1 MQTLNPQF
9 EKSAESLWQQFRKG
23 GRLLVIVATALL
35 LHWGA
40 TESVA
45 GMPALGLH
53 TAITALA
60 VFMAWVVYFS
70 QSGHKQSA
78 ADSKA
83 AAVVHESCGLDN
95 VLLQTHSEFA
105 THFAGAND
113 DLEQVQA
120 LLGDAIGKLLGSFDG
135 MHHLIQAQRDAA
147 LSVIESR
154 PGEENVSIEN
164 SLDETTETLKA
175 LVGSIINNSKI
186 GVELVEKMEGVSL
199 QVGGILLI
207 LREIDAISKQTNLL
221 ALNAAI
227 EAARAGE
234 AGRGFAVV
242 ADEVRKL
249 SARAEHFS
257 AQIRASVNLVRGSIS
272 DTEQSINQMASL
284 DMVFALESK
293 ARLDAIMQKVQ
304 QANQNMAQVI
314 VKQNEISSQ
323 VDQVVGSAVT
333 SLQFQD
339 MVGQLLQ
346 HSRLRLDS
354 MLQAWNRMSTLA
366 QEEQDGKS
374 TSLTEVDGV
383 RQEITEIF
391 KRANETC
398 ERNPVRQEHMQSGDV
413 DLF

>member
-1 MQTLNPQF
+1 M
-9 EKSAESLWQQFRKG
+9 
-23 GRLLVIVATALL
+23 LVIVAAALL

-40 TESVA
+40 AEFTTGA
-45 GMPALGLH
+45 PALVSH
-53 TAITALA
+53 AAITALA
-60 VFMAWVVYFS
+60 VLLAWVACFP
-70 QSGHKQSA
+70 QRTDKGGGAQL
-78 ADSKA
+78 
-83 AAVVHESCGLDN
+83 AVREGCGLDN

-113 DLEQVQA
+113 DLAQVQA
-120 LLGDAIGKLLGSFDG
+120 LLGDAIGKLLGSFEG
-135 MHHLIQAQRDAA
+135 MHHLIQAQREAA
-147 LSVIESR
+147 LSIIETR
-154 PGEENVSIEN
+154 PGEEKVSIES
-164 SLDETTETLKA
+164 SLEETTETLKA

-186 GVELVEKMEGVSL
+186 GVELVEKMEGVSR
-199 QVGGILLI
+199 QVAGILLI

-257 AQIRASVNLVRGSIS
+257 AQIRASVNDVRKSIA
-272 DTEQSINQMASL
+272 DTEESINQMASL
-284 DMVFALESK
+284 DMVFALDSK
-293 ARLDAIMQKVQ
+293 ARMDAIMQNVQ
-304 QANQNMAQVI
+304 QANQNMSKVI
-314 VKQNEISSQ
+314 VEQNEIASQ

-354 MLQAWNRMSTLA
+354 MQQAWDRMGALA
-366 QEEQDGKS
+366 QEEKNGKA
-374 TSLTEVDGV
+374 TSSAEVDGV

-391 KRANETC
+391 KRTNEVC

>member
-9 EKSAESLWQQFRKG
+9 EKSAEPTAQQFGNG
-23 GRLLVIVATALL
+23 GKLLAIVAATML
-35 LHWGA
+35 LHWG
-40 TESVA
+40 TA
-45 GMPALGLH
+45 GMATGISALGLH
-53 TAITALA
+53 ITVTAIAVILVWLA
-60 VFMAWVVYFS
+60 CFQQ
-70 QSGHKQSA
+70 QSNKTSDA
-78 ADSKA
+78 MPVAY
-83 AAVVHESCGLDN
+83 ESCGLDN

-113 DLEQVQA
+113 DLAQVQA
-120 LLGDAIGKLLGSFDG
+120 LIGDAIRKLLSSFDG

-147 LSVIESR
+147 LSIIEGQ
-154 PGEENVSIEN
+154 PGERNVSIES

-186 GVELVEKMEGVSL
+186 GVELVEKMEGVSQ
-199 QVGGILLI
+199 QVSGILLI

-234 AGRGFAVV
+234 SGRGFAVV

-257 AQIRASVNLVRGSIS
+257 AQIRASVNLVRKSIS

-293 ARLDAIMQKVQ
+293 SRLDTIMQRVQ
-304 QANQNMAQVI
+304 LTNQNMSQVI
-314 VKQNEISSQ
+314 VKQNEIASQ

-339 MVGQLLQ
+339 LVSQLLQ
-346 HSRLRLDS
+346 HSRLRLES
-354 MLQAWNRMSTLA
+354 MQHAWDRMGTLA
-366 QEEQDGKS
+366 QEEKNGKA
-374 TSLTEVDGV
+374 TSATEVEV
-383 RQEITEIF
+383 VHKEITEIF

-398 ERNPVRQEHMQSGDV
+398 QRNPVRQEHMQSGDI

>member
-1 MQTLNPQF
+1 MMLAPNQQF
-9 EKSAESLWQQFRKG
+9 ENIAAPPGKPSRKIG
-23 GRLLVIVATALL
+23 GLLAMVLVALL
-35 LHWGA
+35 LHWGVSGFA
-40 TESVA
+40 T
-45 GMPALGLH
+45 GMLALGLH
-53 TAITALA
+53 VAITALA
-60 VFMAWVVYFS
+60 VFLVWFACFS
-70 QSGHKQSA
+70 QQCNKSNATQ
-78 ADSKA
+78 
-83 AAVVHESCGLDN
+83 VVMHESCGLDN

-105 THFAGAND
+105 THFTGAND
-113 DLEQVQA
+113 DLSQVQN
-120 LLGDAIGKLLGSFDG
+120 LLDDAIGKLLSSFDG
-135 MHHLIQAQRDAA
+135 MHHLIQAQRNAA
-147 LSVIESR
+147 LSIIER
-154 PGEENVSIEN
+154 KPGEEDVSIES

-186 GVELVEKMEGVSL
+186 GVELVEKMEAVSG
-199 QVGGILLI
+199 QVAGILLI

-257 AQIRASVNLVRGSIS
+257 AQIRASVNLVRKSIA
-272 DTEQSINQMASL
+272 DTEESINQMASL
-284 DMVFALESK
+284 DMVFALDSK
-293 ARLDAIMQKVQ
+293 ARLDTIMNRVQ
-304 QANQNMAQVI
+304 QTNQNMSKII
-314 VKQNEISSQ
+314 VEQNEIASQ

-354 MLQAWNRMSTLA
+354 MKQAWDRMGTLA
-366 QEEQDGKS
+366 QEEQAGKA
-374 TSLTEVDGV
+374 TSATEADGV

-391 KRANETC
+391 KRTNEVC